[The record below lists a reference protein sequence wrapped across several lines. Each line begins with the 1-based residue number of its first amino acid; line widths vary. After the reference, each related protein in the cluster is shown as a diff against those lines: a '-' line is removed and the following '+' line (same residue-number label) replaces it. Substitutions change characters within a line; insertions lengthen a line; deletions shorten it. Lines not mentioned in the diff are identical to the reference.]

1 MINRPDVINGPCGP
15 VGLDG
20 PGEPGPEIEFLQPSF
35 FLVHYQTKRQN
46 HFQNLIQ
53 IILNF
58 YWYIVTTL
66 TMILHQDDD
75 AIKVASN
82 IINDIIGVACQSAEA
97 VIVEEV
103 PMNEAASENPAVE
116 QSDAVEYCSPTLPP
130 PRLRLPH
137 PGRALPSP
145 PADFQQ
151 GFASPRQPL
160 PPSLHDIQ
168 LARPGQSG
176 HPLPPPFAGSQPA
189 RFPLHPPP
197 EPLLLLCDFPPPA
210 SLLHHNHPT
219 PPLPPTLSQAPPGPA
234 GQPGET
240 GLPSTKGGDGRPGAK
255 GPQGDKG
262 DPGPNEPPG
271 PPGLDGKHGEGGS
284 LGPKGEEKPVKEL
297 VPEEIAKIGLGKVA
311 AAVDLIDA
319 ALDMLTVELEFT
331 EDSLATACEQIY
343 SIAGNDRTALDIL
356 VSDINTWLTSEVKH
370 VKGLDSSLAIPRT
383 ITSAKESLEKIKN
396 SITTSKV
403 KIEAGLT
410 LLSNIAADR
419 YITDDS
425 VDNLVIDMNAAK
437 GSLDTIKAFIEMG
450 LNLIAEYT
458 NTATSG
464 TQNRDGLEVL
474 TCFQGNAMAS
484 LDLIKSWIDL
494 QKDKIEAM
502 LLDSKRKDLREH
514 LKATEA
520 AVETTVVE
528 GHAGEE
534 TDAVTPAQPPEPTT
548 ALSAVEN
555 EQDGTRNYFVLKRNG
570 NILCQEHDSALPIT
584 EARAAEGEE
593 ATVES
598 TVREKKPGQFSQ
610 QVNNFY
616 FYRPYYS

>member
-1 MINRPDVINGPCGP
+1 M
-15 VGLDG
+15 
-20 PGEPGPEIEFLQPSF
+20 
-35 FLVHYQTKRQN
+35 
-46 HFQNLIQ
+46 
-53 IILNF
+53 
-58 YWYIVTTL
+58 
-66 TMILHQDDD
+66 
-75 AIKVASN
+75 
-82 IINDIIGVACQSAEA
+82 
-97 VIVEEV
+97 
-103 PMNEAASENPAVE
+103 
-116 QSDAVEYCSPTLPP
+116 
-130 PRLRLPH
+130 
-137 PGRALPSP
+137 
-145 PADFQQ
+145 
-151 GFASPRQPL
+151 
-160 PPSLHDIQ
+160 
-168 LARPGQSG
+168 
-176 HPLPPPFAGSQPA
+176 
-189 RFPLHPPP
+189 
-197 EPLLLLCDFPPPA
+197 
-210 SLLHHNHPT
+210 LHHNHPT

-331 EDSLATACEQIY
+331 EDSLATACDQIY
-343 SIAGNDRTALDIL
+343 SIAGNGRTALDIL

-555 EQDGTRNYFVLKRNG
+555 EQDGTLTKVAGSKRAVKAQELAPICSNMFDVLEQEGDQVEEPVERIAIAEVDVPSNGEDGKGLPNPEEVKENATKISELGDLSVRVALAKKNANKKDWWERAKSANSITRNYFVLKRNG
-570 NILCQEHDSALPIT
+570 NILCQVHDSALPIT